1 MDRAG
6 LEQHRKI
13 KHGAPI
19 GAPRTWVHAA
29 AAPADA
35 AAASW
40 HDATPR
46 SHAPVV
52 DLDDDLDEPM
62 PSCMPG
68 APFAAAP
75 RATHGATPPPSS
87 MQISSSGEASAAL
100 HIEEV
105 D

>member
-13 KHGAPI
+13 KHGA
-19 GAPRTWVHAA
+19 ASKLHAA
-29 AAPADA
+29 ALPADPA
-35 AAASW
+35 DAAASW

-68 APFAAAP
+68 APFAAGP
-75 RATHGATPPPSS
+75 RTTHGATPPPSA